1 MVNPYLLYG
10 VLFTLLV
17 MTWAA
22 LEFARIRS
30 DERIAMKALG
40 KTKPKQ
46 RPKILAK
53 LAGVMRR
60 QLPAPPSPPQREDDG
75 NQAQ

>member
-1 MVNPYLLYG
+1 MNPYLIYG
-10 VLFTLLV
+10 VLFALLV

-22 LEFARIRS
+22 LEAARIRS

-40 KTKPKQ
+40 KAKPKQ

-53 LAGVMRR
+53 LAGVLRR
-60 QLPAPPSPPQREDDG
+60 QLPVPQPPLRREDDD
-75 NQAQ
+75 QVE